1 MLQNLQ
7 QLPLSI
13 WLAAAV
19 AIAVASLAVRWF
31 RQTFEL
37 AGFEFPFKVIFKR
50 REKET
55 PAPVTSQPPTLL
67 TAPPPPAT
75 IPTLR
80 PAREF
85 GVETSGVSQSQLTVG
100 DVAGRDLKKAE
111 GDYLEAG
118 AVKNVYEAAPL
129 PLASGSGIPPS
140 RAARFVDRGPIVDR
154 LRKAI
159 RAESA
164 AAIVGVGGMGGVGK
178 TELARFLANEIE
190 DTSPGSV
197 LWITVADRPLADVHR
212 RMAGA
217 LGVTF
222 PPNADAQS
230 RYEILLAAL
239 GSSRRTVILDDIR
252 AGFKPHLPFC
262 LPPTPPCAALVT
274 SRQIE
279 LPGLP
284 LGAMHSLD
292 VMTEAQALE
301 LLRGVEGLAELAAR
315 EEQAA
320 NDMCRLCGYHPLALD
335 LAARRLLKRLHD
347 SRAPIAAFTQNL
359 KDRLAQ
365 LKTVWGES
373 EDQARDSIERLQ
385 NASLVLPAET
395 AGRFQ
400 LHDLLHEF
408 ARLKL
413 REAEERDAAHRA
425 HGEFLIALF
434 GEHYTGDPST
444 APGVTHELDN
454 LRAAAEWARANGE
467 GRLLAL
473 LATKPR
479 NWLYNVFRAWDV
491 WESWLTAALQVGIE
505 DKQLEANVLKAIGDV
520 QSFRAERDAALESY
534 RQALDLFRAVGAR
547 LGEANVLRSIGDVQ
561 SFRKE
566 N

>member
-7 QLPLSI
+7 QLSLSI

-19 AIAVASLAVRWF
+19 GIAVASLAVRWF

-50 REKET
+50 REKAT

-164 AAIVGVGGMGGVGK
+164 AAIVGVGGVGK

-365 LKTVWGES
+365 LKTGEGPLESLSANFELSYADLSESDRVRFRRLAVFAATGFAPRAAAALWGES

-467 GRLLAL
+467 GRLLA
-473 LATKPR
+473 
-479 NWLYNVFRAWDV
+479 
-491 WESWLTAALQVGIE
+491 
-505 DKQLEANVLKAIGDV
+505 
-520 QSFRAERDAALESY
+520 
-534 RQALDLFRAVGAR
+534 
-547 LGEANVLRSIGDVQ
+547 
-561 SFRKE
+561 
-566 N
+566 